1 MLVSWISLGISVA
14 GIGMGLLARTA
25 VGATEAGPI
34 EVMSLLGSDGGVGEL
49 DDVCTLL
56 LGRLCVTMGEVEGL
70 CRWRGERGCVGL
82 Y

>member
-14 GIGMGLLARTA
+14 GIGMGLL
-25 VGATEAGPI
+25 ATEAGPI

-56 LGRLCVTMGEVEGL
+56 LGRLCVTSVCL
-70 CRWRGERGCVGL
+70 SSINVRS
-82 Y
+82 

>member
-14 GIGMGLLARTA
+14 GIGMGLLAR
-25 VGATEAGPI
+25 EAGPI